1 MKRALGDQK
10 METQLEEEEK
20 RMEGRLVNWLSGE
33 VGANSISLDK
43 AGYVEASALA
53 SLRQSRRM
61 GFSADMILT
70 VGQKSKLLE
79 VDENRI
85 RRCQKEGKKSAIIKL
100 LEFWF
105 GVHNLR
111 RDKFLGKLLREAAD
125 GMVSVDKI
133 LTFNKLKVLN
143 STKEELLSAME
154 AVPSLLKLSENR
166 ERVGRVKP
174 IEEEP
179 PPLGNPDQRTVYI
192 ETLSPE
198 TTHEKIA
205 ELVEKFGKVGYI
217 SMPRF
222 KDGAIKGFAFVEF
235 ELESSAKA
243 CVEQRTLKS
252 THDGELIVISKLQ
265 WLAMKEELKS
275 ARKERKE
282 RGMHARQV
290 QNFGYPIGTLVKV
303 GGLSAAVKR
312 QEIYDALQTITPV
325 AFVDF
330 KRSTPEVC
338 FARFYTASS
347 ASKVEEALSGGRFQI
362 GSRKVVAR
370 ILTGQEESDQWK
382 IIHKQTEEK
391 EEKKKKRGDGPATKE
406 DELGTE
412 EPARQEL
419 AGNKDERSETDLGE
433 SEARLNENVQGD
445 SKGVKRPAEEDSA
458 ELRESK
464 KKKKKKTT

>member
-1 MKRALGDQK
+1 

-20 RMEGRLVNWLSGE
+20 RMEGHLVNWLSGE
-33 VGANSISLDK
+33 VGGSSISLDK
-43 AGYVEASALA
+43 DGYAEASSLA
-53 SLRQSRRM
+53 SLRRSRRM
-61 GFSADMILT
+61 GFSVDMILT
-70 VGQKSKLLE
+70 VGRKSKLLE
-79 VDENRI
+79 VHENQI
-85 RRCQKEGKKSAIIKL
+85 RRSQREAKKSAIVKL

-105 GVHNLR
+105 GAHNLR

-174 IEEEP
+174 MEEEP
-179 PPLGNPDQRTVYI
+179 LPEGNPDQRTVYI
-192 ETLSPE
+192 ETISPE

-222 KDGAIKGFAFVEF
+222 KDGTIKGFAFVEF

-243 CVEQRTLKS
+243 CVEQRTLKT
-252 THDGELIVISKLQ
+252 THDEELIVISKLQ

-282 RGMHARQV
+282 RGMHAKQV

-303 GGLSAAVKR
+303 GGLSEAVKR

-330 KRSTPEVC
+330 KRSTPEIC

-347 ASKVEEALSGGRFQI
+347 ASKVEEALSGGSLQI

-391 EEKKKKRGDGPATKE
+391 EEKKKKGGGDPATKE
-406 DELGTE
+406 DGSGTE
-412 EPARQEL
+412 ELPRQER
-419 AGNKDERSETDLGE
+419 AWNKDEKGERDLGE
-433 SEARLNENVQGD
+433 SEVRLNKDVQGD
-445 SKGVKRPAEEDSA
+445 SKGVKRPAEEDPA
-458 ELRESK
+458 ELNESK
-464 KKKKKKTT
+464 KKKTKKRTT